1 MPTQL
6 SPILADHVQMYE
18 GQEVVSLAVM
28 AVFWGVSAE
37 EAENQYNEQM
47 AEHGRFRMLK
57 SWVRNAKEL
66 QAKYGTRD
74 AAELFRRIVLDGG
87 VK

>member
-1 MPTQL
+1 MPIQL
-6 SPILADHVQMYE
+6 SPVLADHVKIHE

-37 EAENQYNEQM
+37 EAENQFHEQM
-47 AEHGRFRMLK
+47 AEHGQFRMLK
-57 SWVRNAKEL
+57 SWMRNSKEL
-66 QAKYGTRD
+66 QAKHGTKD

-87 VK
+87 DE